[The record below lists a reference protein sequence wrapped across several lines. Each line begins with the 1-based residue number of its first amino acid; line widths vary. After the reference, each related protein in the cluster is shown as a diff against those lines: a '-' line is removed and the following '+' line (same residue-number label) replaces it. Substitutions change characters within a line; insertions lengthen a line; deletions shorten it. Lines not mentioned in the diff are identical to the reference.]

1 MKLKQIKLAGFK
13 SFVDP
18 TSIKFNEKLG
28 AIVGPNGCGKS
39 NIAEAVKW
47 VLGSSSAK
55 ELRGSTMDDVIFY
68 GSETRQAVSRANVEL
83 IFDNTENRAPEEW
96 AKYSEISVKRIIEK
110 EKGSTYLINNTVVRR
125 KDVADLFLGTGL
137 GARGYAI
144 IAQNSITQI
153 VEAKPEDLRGFLE
166 EAAGVSKYKE
176 RRKETEFRLRDTKEN
191 LSRVQDL
198 IQEIKLQAT
207 KLKSQAETANRYHKQ
222 QESLKF
228 NQAQVWALKKKI
240 TNESWETIKKKIE
253 GQTLELDQFTS
264 KLREIE
270 SLVELARQDHSE
282 TTDEISTV
290 QAKFYEVNSVVSN
303 AENALN
309 NIKNNI
315 ERLSKSQANSRQKIE
330 ELTLL
335 ENELNIQLNKNIK
348 NIEVESNRLE
358 NHIKNNSEKKETF
371 TSLDEKLKELLAKIE
386 KARNEKDLKS
396 KELHQEL
403 LAKIEKARNEKDLKS
418 KELHQ
423 ELLAKIEKARNDK
436 DLKSKE
442 LQETEIRI
450 SSLKDFINEDK
461 SPRNIDSW
469 LASAGINKNQP
480 ILDQIE
486 INDGWDTAFGYFLEN
501 HLHAYESSNFDID
514 KLNERPNKSII
525 LIDKN
530 TEKNLVKTNEK
541 LISATSVINAKS
553 ININNSLNEWLFNVY
568 LSDKDKI
575 NDHRKILKYGDILI
589 LKNGDIYGKTYQ
601 IIRSKNGT
609 NINILARKKQLDE
622 LMINLPVIKKS
633 FEKAAQELNQIQ
645 EESKIKEEE
654 FANHAAQELNQI
666 QEESKIKEEEFANH
680 AAQELNQIQEES
692 KIKEE
697 EFANERHK
705 LFESDKLKQEIEFN
719 IKLSTNKNDDLSE
732 KIQNIDNEKNDLNK
746 IIEDSIIQLK
756 DNSIESFESDLKIKI
771 AEKQKAEGDLTLI
784 REKLTTKEDNLKN
797 LESSRL
803 EKQHSLSPLQ
813 ESLQEIKI
821 EEREVKVFF
830 EQCCNELD
838 KSSLNEEEL
847 LNKLSAEDNID
858 TIEERCIKITEKIEK
873 LGPVNLAAIDELDVI
888 EKRESYLQKQ
898 MDDLVEASNTLEQA
912 IKKIDIE
919 TREKLAITYKT
930 VNDNFNLYFQ
940 KLFGGGRAKLEL
952 IGEQIL
958 DSGFQVVAQPPGLKN
973 TTVVNLSGGQK
984 ALTGIALVFAL
995 FKLNPAPFCIMDEV
1009 DAPLSEGNVDIF
1021 CDIVK
1026 TMSES
1031 TQIILVTHQK
1041 LTMEMTDQLI
1051 GVTSAEKGVSRIVEV
1066 NLQDVEKVEVT
1077 N

>member
-1 MKLKQIKLAGFK
+1 M
-13 SFVDP
+13 
-18 TSIKFNEKLG
+18 
-28 AIVGPNGCGKS
+28 
-39 NIAEAVKW
+39 
-47 VLGSSSAK
+47 
-55 ELRGSTMDDVIFY
+55 
-68 GSETRQAVSRANVEL
+68 
-83 IFDNTENRAPEEW
+83 
-96 AKYSEISVKRIIEK
+96 
-110 EKGSTYLINNTVVRR
+110 
-125 KDVADLFLGTGL
+125 
-137 GARGYAI
+137 
-144 IAQNSITQI
+144 
-153 VEAKPEDLRGFLE
+153 
-166 EAAGVSKYKE
+166 
-176 RRKETEFRLRDTKEN
+176 
-191 LSRVQDL
+191 
-198 IQEIKLQAT
+198 
-207 KLKSQAETANRYHKQ
+207 
-222 QESLKF
+222 
-228 NQAQVWALKKKI
+228 
-240 TNESWETIKKKIE
+240 
-253 GQTLELDQFTS
+253 
-264 KLREIE
+264 
-270 SLVELARQDHSE
+270 
-282 TTDEISTV
+282 
-290 QAKFYEVNSVVSN
+290 
-303 AENALN
+303 
-309 NIKNNI
+309 
-315 ERLSKSQANSRQKIE
+315 
-330 ELTLL
+330 
-335 ENELNIQLNKNIK
+335 
-348 NIEVESNRLE
+348 
-358 NHIKNNSEKKETF
+358 
-371 TSLDEKLKELLAKIE
+371 
-386 KARNEKDLKS
+386 
-396 KELHQEL
+396 HQEL
-403 LAKIEKARNEKDLKS
+403 LAKIEKARNE
-418 KELHQ
+418 
-423 ELLAKIEKARNDK
+423 K

-633 FEKAAQELNQIQ
+633 FEKVAQELNQIQ
-645 EESKIKEEE
+645 EESR
-654 FANHAAQELNQI
+654 
-666 QEESKIKEEEFANH
+666 IKEEEFANH